1 MASEISPEPDANPLL
16 VPSLATDQQRPSIIS
31 LGPESRGL
39 PGLLHSA
46 SSLTTARS
54 QESRG
59 FPGLL
64 HSASSLTTART
75 SGPTHSLGEQ
85 VDILLAIESAGNIVL
100 CVLCVLCVLQELQG
114 RGGISVTQPQNTGN
128 GQYAITEFIDEGFII
143 STDQV
148 CSTHSHT

>member
-1 MASEISPEPDANPLL
+1 MASESSPEPDTNPLL

-31 LGPESRGL
+31 LGQESRGL
-39 PGLLHSA
+39 
-46 SSLTTARS
+46 
-54 QESRG
+54 
-59 FPGLL
+59 PGLL

-85 VDILLAIESAGNIVL
+85 VDMLLAIESAGSI
-100 CVLCVLCVLQELQG
+100 VLCVLCVLQELQG